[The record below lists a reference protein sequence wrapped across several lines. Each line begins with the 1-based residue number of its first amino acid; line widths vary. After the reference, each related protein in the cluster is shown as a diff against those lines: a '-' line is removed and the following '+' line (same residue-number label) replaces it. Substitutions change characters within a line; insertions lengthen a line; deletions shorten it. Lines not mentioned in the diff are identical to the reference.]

1 MRLWWG
7 RMRGPNTVRSWQKGA
22 LDTVATSAKK
32 GAHKHTSCH
41 KNQSVT
47 VGTRECA
54 TQRIDGVKYCPWWKR
69 SNPGA
74 RSMQCVWELPA
85 RSDERRVG
93 KECVSTCRSRWSPD
107 H

>member
-7 RMRGPNTVRSWQKGA
+7 RMRSPNTVRSWQKGA
-22 LDTVATSAKK
+22 LDTVATSAEK

-54 TQRIDGVKYCPWWKR
+54 THLRKRGGISPGWGGVLVIFDKIRI
-69 SNPGA
+69 
-74 RSMQCVWELPA
+74 
-85 RSDERRVG
+85 
-93 KECVSTCRSRWSPD
+93 
-107 H
+107 